1 MSAKLKNSLRGDV
14 QAIKR
19 WLNFNNIVLVASIIA
34 VIFILLA
41 AVLITWANLKITL
54 LGMGVFYIN
63 SMAIK
68 AIFFL
73 SVLSLFYIIYYW
85 FYAKK
90 SKKKRLFKLFMF
102 IIIAVLTFSFLMSLT
117 LPFITNIYPGL
128 REVGKTYSPQF
139 WEENNFSAGFKGYTS
154 GLYIYNAH
162 NPKEIYFSEGDKI
175 FGQVGLNNPNYT
187 YTVYLTKDGEDKIIL
202 GSYENGTA
210 IISFNVT
217 KSRLYHFEIGVK
229 NSSMNEKRVAVFN
242 IYPNVMAPEKTNERK
257 RDLVVILG
265 SLLAAITMI
274 SITIA
279 KRIIEVIER

>member
-1 MSAKLKNSLRGDV
+1 MSAKLKNSLRVDV
-14 QAIKR
+14 QAVKK

-34 VIFILLA
+34 VLFILLA
-41 AVLITWANLKITL
+41 AILITWFNLKITL
-54 LGMGVFYIN
+54 LEIGAFHIN
-63 SMAIK
+63 LIAIK

-117 LPFITNIYPGL
+117 LPFITNTYPGL
-128 REVGKTYSPQF
+128 REVGKAYSPQF
-139 WEENNFSAGFKGYTS
+139 WEENNFSAGFREYID

-162 NPKEIYFSEGDKI
+162 NPIEIYFSEGDKV
-175 FGQVGLNNPNYT
+175 FGQISLSKPDYIYT
-187 YTVYLTKDGEDKIIL
+187 IFLTKDGEEETLL

-217 KSRLYHFEIGVK
+217 KNRLYHFEIGAK
-229 NSSMNEKRVAVFN
+229 NSSMNEKRVAMFN
-242 IYPNVMAPEKTNERK
+242 IYPNVMSSEKTNERK
-257 RDLVVILG
+257 RDLVIIMG